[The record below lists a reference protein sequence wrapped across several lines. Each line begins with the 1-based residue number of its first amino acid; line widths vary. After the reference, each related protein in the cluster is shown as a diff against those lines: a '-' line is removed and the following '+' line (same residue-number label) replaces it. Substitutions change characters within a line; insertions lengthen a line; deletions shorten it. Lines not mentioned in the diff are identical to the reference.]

1 MSTLG
6 YDIETE
12 LGATA
17 QITSIAYKDAL
28 TFAAGT
34 STGHVLL
41 YDLRSSKP
49 ILIKD
54 HNMGLPILKVDF
66 VRDQDVVLSM
76 DSRMMKFW
84 EEDSGKPLGAIESND
99 PLVDFV
105 RYPDSGLLF
114 FAAEAPQMQ
123 QYFVPMFGPA
133 PKWCYHLDAIIEEL
147 DDVKPPDGEF
157 ISTIY
162 LTNLINGICLVYD
175 DYKFVT
181 KEALQEIGLDHLIGT
196 SLLRA
201 HMHGYFIDVRL
212 YNRARTLT
220 QPNAVKSLRRRKV
233 IIIIILKKIFL
244 N

>member
-1 MSTLG
+1 MQSDASASNCCAVSDYHQLLLCGTVDGRIEAYDHRDHKKVGTLDCALSTLG

-17 QITSIAYKDAL
+17 QITSITYKDAL

-66 VRDQDVVLSM
+66 VRDQDIVLSM

-123 QYFVPMFGPA
+123 QYFIPMFGPA

-147 DDVKPPDGEF
+147 DDVKPPDGKF
-157 ISTIY
+157 TCALY
-162 LTNLINGICLVYD
+162 VTN
-175 DYKFVT
+175 
-181 KEALQEIGLDHLIGT
+181 
-196 SLLRA
+196 
-201 HMHGYFIDVRL
+201 
-212 YNRARTLT
+212 
-220 QPNAVKSLRRRKV
+220 
-233 IIIIILKKIFL
+233 
-244 N
+244 